1 MKSNNIVILAFLTAI
16 LFISQIALSF
26 LPNIEIVSLLIIL
39 YTQFFKKKVFL
50 IIYLFALL
58 EGLLYG
64 FGIWWIMY
72 LYVWSILAFIVLFLC
87 TIRRNACANASLPV
101 FGSLPVQNKTP
112 IFWAIIS
119 GFYGLFFGILCAIPY
134 FVSGGWAAGFGYWIS
149 GIPFDIIH
157 CIGNLTVTLVLY
169 RPLFYIL
176 QKLNLNY
183 PLL

>member
-1 MKSNNIVILAFLTAI
+1 MKSNSIVILAFLTAI

-26 LPNIEIVSLLIIL
+26 LPNIEIVTLLIIL

-72 LYVWSILAFIVLFLC
+72 LYVWSILALIVLFLGK
-87 TIRRNACANASLPV
+87 IRINIP
-101 FGSLPVQNKTP
+101 
-112 IFWAIIS
+112 WAIIS
-119 GFYGLFFGILCAIPY
+119 GFYGLFFGSLCAIPY
-134 FVSGGWAAGFGYWIS
+134 FVIGGWAAGFGYWIS

-157 CIGNLTVTLVLY
+157 CIGNFTVTLVLY
-169 RPLFYIL
+169 KPLYYIF
-176 QKLNLNY
+176 QRLNLNY

>member
-1 MKSNNIVILAFLTAI
+1 MKSNSIVILAFLTAI

-50 IIYLFALL
+50 VIYLFALL

-72 LYVWSILAFIVLFLC
+72 LYVWSILAFIVLFIC
-87 TIRRNACANASLPV
+87 KIRKNTCAITTAPLLPE
-101 FGSLPVQNKTP
+101 QNKTP

-134 FVSGGWAAGFGYWIS
+134 FISGGWAAGFGYWIR

-157 CIGNLTVTLVLY
+157 CIGNFTVTLVLY
-169 RPLFYIL
+169 KPLYYIL
-176 QKLNLNY
+176 QKLNINY
-183 PLL
+183 LFL

>member
-1 MKSNNIVILAFLTAI
+1 MKSSSIVILAFLTAI

-39 YTQFFKKKVFL
+39 YTQFFRKKVFL

-72 LYVWSILAFIVLFLC
+72 LYVWSILAGIVLFLC
-87 TIRRNACANASLPV
+87 TLRSY
-101 FGSLPVQNKTP
+101 KTTT
-112 IFWAIIS
+112 FWAVIS

-134 FVSGGWAAGFGYWIS
+134 CVSGGWAAGFGYWIS

-157 CIGNLTVTLVLY
+157 CIGNFIVTLILY
-169 RPLFYIL
+169 KPLYQIL
-176 QKLNLNY
+176 QKLNQRSA
-183 PLL
+183 PPI